1 MVEAAGPA
9 PSREEVI
16 KALSQRH
23 GEELQKK
30 FSGARAAVC
39 GLGGLGSN
47 IALALARAGLGTLHL
62 IDFDRVDLS
71 NLNRQQYSFSQLG
84 LYKTEAL
91 RENILSAAPYC
102 RVIIDTVR
110 INENNFS
117 NLLSMDGIICEA
129 LDRAEEKAML
139 VNNIL
144 EAFPDKYI
152 IAASG
157 MAGLGSSNSI
167 RTRRISDRF
176 YLCGDQSSDSEKG
189 LGLFSARAMLC
200 AAHQANMVLRIL
212 AGEYEI

>member
-62 IDFDRVDLS
+62 IDFDRVELS

-110 INENNFS
+110 INESNFS

-152 IAASG
+152 VAASG

-176 YLCGDQSSDSEKG
+176 YLCGDQSSDSEEG

>member
-1 MVEAAGPA
+1 MVGAAGPA

-62 IDFDRVDLS
+62 IDFDRVELS

-176 YLCGDQSSDSEKG
+176 YLCGDQSSDSEEG
-189 LGLFSARAMLC
+189 FGLFSARAMLC

>member
-1 MVEAAGPA
+1 MVGVAGPA

-16 KALSQRH
+16 KALSPRH

-30 FSGARAAVC
+30 FSCARAAVC

-62 IDFDRVDLS
+62 IDFDRVELS

-110 INENNFS
+110 INESNFS

>member
-1 MVEAAGPA
+1 MVGVAGPA

-30 FSGARAAVC
+30 FSCARAAVC

-62 IDFDRVDLS
+62 IDFDRVELS

-110 INENNFS
+110 INESNFS
-117 NLLSMDGIICEA
+117 NLLSMVGIICEA

>member
-62 IDFDRVDLS
+62 IDFDRVELS

>member
-1 MVEAAGPA
+1 MVGAAGPA

-62 IDFDRVDLS
+62 IDFDRVELS

-102 RVIIDTVR
+102 RV
-110 INENNFS
+110 
-117 NLLSMDGIICEA
+117 MDGIICEA

>member
-47 IALALARAGLGTLHL
+47 IALALARAGVGTLHL
-62 IDFDRVDLS
+62 IDFDRVELS

-110 INENNFS
+110 INESNFS

-176 YLCGDQSSDSEKG
+176 YLCGDQSSDSEEG

>member
-152 IAASG
+152 VAASG

-212 AGEYEI
+212 AGDYEI

>member
-1 MVEAAGPA
+1 MVGAAGPA

-62 IDFDRVDLS
+62 IDFDRVELS

-152 IAASG
+152 IAATG

>member
-62 IDFDRVDLS
+62 IDFDRVELS

-110 INENNFS
+110 INESNFS

>member
-1 MVEAAGPA
+1 MVGAAGPA

-62 IDFDRVDLS
+62 IDFDRVELS

-110 INENNFS
+110 INESNFS

>member
-62 IDFDRVDLS
+62 IDFDRVELS

-129 LDRAEEKAML
+129 FDRAEEKAML

-144 EAFPDKYI
+144 EAFSDKYI
-152 IAASG
+152 VAASG

-176 YLCGDQSSDSEKG
+176 YLCGDQSSDSEEG

>member
-110 INENNFS
+110 INESNFS

-152 IAASG
+152 VAASG

>member
-62 IDFDRVDLS
+62 IDFDRVELS

-110 INENNFS
+110 INESNFS

-157 MAGLGSSNSI
+157 MAGLGSSKSI

>member
-1 MVEAAGPA
+1 MVGVAGPA

-30 FSGARAAVC
+30 FSCARAAVC

-62 IDFDRVDLS
+62 IDFDRVELS

-102 RVIIDTVR
+102 RVIINTVR
-110 INENNFS
+110 INESNFS

>member
-1 MVEAAGPA
+1 MVGAAGPA

-62 IDFDRVDLS
+62 IDFDRVELS

>member
-1 MVEAAGPA
+1 MVGAAGPA

-62 IDFDRVDLS
+62 IDFDRVELS

-84 LYKTEAL
+84 LDKTEAL

>member
-1 MVEAAGPA
+1 
-9 PSREEVI
+9 
-16 KALSQRH
+16 
-23 GEELQKK
+23 
-30 FSGARAAVC
+30 
-39 GLGGLGSN
+39 
-47 IALALARAGLGTLHL
+47 
-62 IDFDRVDLS
+62 
-71 NLNRQQYSFSQLG
+71 
-84 LYKTEAL
+84 
-91 RENILSAAPYC
+91 
-102 RVIIDTVR
+102 
-110 INENNFS
+110 
-117 NLLSMDGIICEA
+117 
-129 LDRAEEKAML
+129 ML

>member
-1 MVEAAGPA
+1 MEKSCKKNSAARGR
-9 PSREEVI
+9 PS
-16 KALSQRH
+16 A
-23 GEELQKK
+23 
-30 FSGARAAVC
+30 
-39 GLGGLGSN
+39 GGLGSN

-62 IDFDRVDLS
+62 IDFDRVELS

-110 INENNFS
+110 INESNFS

>member
-1 MVEAAGPA
+1 MVGAAGPA

-62 IDFDRVDLS
+62 IDFDRVELS

-110 INENNFS
+110 IKQFFKS
-117 NLLSMDGIICEA
+117 ALHGRHNLRGA
-129 LDRAEEKAML
+129 GQ
-139 VNNIL
+139 
-144 EAFPDKYI
+144 
-152 IAASG
+152 SG
-157 MAGLGSSNSI
+157 GKGHAGQQYS
-167 RTRRISDRF
+167 
-176 YLCGDQSSDSEKG
+176 
-189 LGLFSARAMLC
+189 
-200 AAHQANMVLRIL
+200 
-212 AGEYEI
+212 

>member
-152 IAASG
+152 VAASG

>member
-47 IALALARAGLGTLHL
+47 IALALARAGVGTLHL

-152 IAASG
+152 VAASG

>member
-1 MVEAAGPA
+1 MVGVAGPA

-16 KALSQRH
+16 KALSQRN

-30 FSGARAAVC
+30 FSCARAAVC

-62 IDFDRVDLS
+62 IDFDRVELS

-110 INENNFS
+110 INESNFS

>member
-1 MVEAAGPA
+1 MVGGAGPA

-30 FSGARAAVC
+30 FSCARAAVC

-62 IDFDRVDLS
+62 IDFDRVELS

-110 INENNFS
+110 INESNFS

>member
-62 IDFDRVDLS
+62 IDFDRVELS

-152 IAASG
+152 VAASG

>member
-1 MVEAAGPA
+1 MVGVAGPA

-30 FSGARAAVC
+30 FSCARAAVC

-62 IDFDRVDLS
+62 IDFDRVELS

-110 INENNFS
+110 INESNFS
-117 NLLSMDGIICEA
+117 NLLSI
-129 LDRAEEKAML
+129 DRKS
-139 VNNIL
+139 V
-144 EAFPDKYI
+144 
-152 IAASG
+152 
-157 MAGLGSSNSI
+157 
-167 RTRRISDRF
+167 
-176 YLCGDQSSDSEKG
+176 
-189 LGLFSARAMLC
+189 
-200 AAHQANMVLRIL
+200 V
-212 AGEYEI
+212 